1 MKTIIDYLTEH
12 RKYEHDVQGRGFEL
26 ELNDIDDQIL
36 LGCNGDWVIIS
47 TKQNGWTIENDIR
60 EILEDNYGIQIRF
73 CEECGKP
80 FDAGFIAGDGD
91 WYCCED
97 CFDGA
102 MDTTYGKG
110 KWRPSENEGEN
121 GGWYEA
127 LDEDEW
133 VDTSVY
139 YTEWY

>member
-1 MKTIIDYLTEH
+1 MKTIVDYLKEH
-12 RKYEHDVQGRGFEL
+12 GKYEHDFEGRAFEL
-26 ELNDIDDQIL
+26 ILKGNQIL
-36 LGCNGDWVIIS
+36 LNHNEGWAVIK
-47 TKQNGWTIENDIR
+47 TDLDDYEIEDAIT
-60 EILEDNYGIQIRF
+60 EILEDHHVAIRF

-91 WYCCED
+91 WYCCEE

-110 KWRPSENEGEN
+110 KWRPSDEEGEN
-121 GGWYEA
+121 GGWYET
-127 LDEDEW
+127 LDGDEW
-133 VDTSVY
+133 IDTSIY

>member
-1 MKTIIDYLTEH
+1 MKTVVDYLKEH
-12 RKYEHDVQGRGFEL
+12 GKYEHDFKGRAFEL

-36 LGCNGDWVIIS
+36 LGCNGDWVIINAEQ
-47 TKQNGWTIENDIR
+47 KGWTIENDIR

-91 WYCCED
+91 WYCCEE

>member
-1 MKTIIDYLTEH
+1 MKTIIDYLKEH
-12 RKYEHDVQGRGFEL
+12 GKYEHDFEGRAFEL
-26 ELNDIDDQIL
+26 ILKGNQIL
-36 LGCNGDWVIIS
+36 LNYKDGWAVIK
-47 TKQNGWTIENDIR
+47 TDLDGYEIEDAIT
-60 EILEDNYGIQIRF
+60 EILEDHNIEIRF

-80 FDAGFIAGDGD
+80 FDKGFIAGDGD
-91 WYCCED
+91 WYSCEE

-110 KWRPSENEGEN
+110 KWRPSEEEGEN

-127 LDEDEW
+127 LDDDEW

>member
-1 MKTIIDYLTEH
+1 MKTVVDYLKEH
-12 RKYEHDVQGRGFEL
+12 GKYEHNFEGRAFEL
-26 ELNDIDDQIL
+26 ILKGNQIL
-36 LGCNGDWVIIS
+36 LNHNEGWAVIK
-47 TKQNGWTIENDIR
+47 TDLDDYEIENAIA
-60 EILEDNYGIQIRF
+60 EILEDHNIEIRF

-91 WYCCED
+91 WYSCEE
-97 CFDGA
+97 CFDAA

-110 KWRPSENEGEN
+110 KWRPSEEEGDN

-127 LDEDEW
+127 LDGDEW